1 MQHCLQMRKALCSRV
16 PVSQKLS
23 KALSLTMLGNI
34 ARRRLPAQTSSAR
47 RTALPLSQAL
57 INAL

>member
-23 KALSLTMLGNI
+23 KALSLTMLGTR
-34 ARRRLPAQTSSAR
+34 AWRRLPAQTSSAR
-47 RTALPLSQAL
+47 RIALPLSQAL
-57 INAL
+57 IMAL